1 MPAFPFR
8 YVPLDEV
15 TGYTLASYP
24 SSTPSEAR
32 KIINRKLKGKTFA
45 INVNTVNKAELPELD
60 NDQDVNAA
68 VVTSGVIIANAYQEL
83 GTNTGTMY
91 AGGPVVFD
99 TVTGRAVTGINQIWS
114 PEEYTIVGYALQ
126 GLGGG
131 IPGFFRLPIML
142 GFQKLP
148 DAVRYGVLQENLLA
162 GGQAEVRC
170 DNYDPARGSAGLDMF
185 SPEAGIA
192 LVHTGSESRNI
203 LPEGMML
210 PAGSVI
216 TMGLLTANRVPVWI
230 LLGSPVCPVEA

>member
-1 MPAFPFR
+1 MSFPFR

-15 TGYTLASYP
+15 SGYTLASYP

-60 NDQDVNAA
+60 NDKDVNAA
-68 VVTSGVIIANAYQEL
+68 VVTSGVIIANAYQVL
-83 GTNTGTMY
+83 GTDTGPIY

-126 GLGGG
+126 GLAGG
-131 IPGFFRLPIML
+131 IPGFFRVPIIL
-142 GFQKLP
+142 GFQTLP
-148 DAVRYGVLQENLLA
+148 DTIRFGTLTEDLPH
-162 GGQAEVRC
+162 GGSAEVNFT
-170 DNYDPARGSAGLDMF
+170 NYDPARTGSHFEVVGQCV
-185 SPEAGIA
+185 
-192 LVHTGSESRNI
+192 VHTGESTTNT
-203 LPEGMML
+203 LPEGTML
-210 PAGSVI
+210 PAGSVV

-230 LLGSPVCPVEA
+230 LLGSPVCPVEI